1 MTNFDV
7 SIRANFV
14 NRMGDGTKRAKADI
28 ESVGRAAKNLDR
40 ANFAARMSGQ
50 FLHVTDAAR
59 RLRATIQ
66 NIDVERIGK
75 VAAGVTAAVATMK
88 RTLAAPAMADADFG
102 DVVIDIAQKAEIG
115 RDKVGAL
122 ADEIKAMAD
131 RLRSSPLSVGK
142 GIDVVMSSIPDAD
155 LAKRLIVPIQKVAKA
170 YRVETDEVSKA
181 VVAMVNN
188 MKVAPGD
195 IEVALG
201 RIAQAASDGN
211 YEIKDFAAGMPEI
224 ASTMQ
229 KFNQTG
235 LKGVSRVAALLETV
249 AGRAGVPGQA
259 TGWSEQMLDK
269 ALSPDVVKN
278 FKKKGVKIDAEIR
291 KAMKDGG
298 DVNEV
303 IYAAMMKATKGD
315 ATKLV
320 DLYGDEQARNAAAA
334 LMLDIKKYRELRDKY
349 EKITTP
355 DKLTS
360 DLDMRLEG
368 AGAKFRT
375 FGERW
380 LAFQETVGKG
390 VNIYLA
396 PAVEMM
402 GKMLD
407 VVTRLSEQFPKLTGA
422 VTLFGVSLAAIA
434 AYKTAVGVIGGL
446 AARLGVGGAAA
457 GAGAGTGAGTAAA
470 AGAGAGGAAA
480 AATRAAPRAGLIARA
495 MPLVGRAGAAG
506 LGIALGYAVTQAIEA
521 LKARSWTIKD
531 RDEGEGRLNDLRAR
545 LAELDG
551 RIAGIETKSKAPEMA
566 ASLTLPLKL
575 EKAQIEAEIAAIEA
589 ELKRLGETRATP
601 QIDTSSIE
609 RALELTRM
617 LKGELQGV
625 AAPSLLRN
633 AAPSNAVRGSAGG
646 SGSPATGGGS
656 SGASPGKQSTLGGPS
671 TTVHQHIRGADP
683 RAIARAAQREQDRA
697 VRRAVAG
704 SLHDLGGSWA

>member
-1 MTNFDV
+1 VTNFDV

-28 ESVGRAAKNLDR
+28 EGVGRAAKNLDR

-59 RLRATIQ
+59 RLRAAIQ

-102 DVVIDIAQKAEIG
+102 DVVIDIAQKAEIAK
-115 RDKVGAL
+115 DKIGGL
-122 ADEIKAMAD
+122 ADEIKGMAD
-131 RLRSSPLSVGK
+131 RLRSSPLSIGK
-142 GIDVVMSSIPDAD
+142 GIDVLMGSGLD
-155 LAKRLIVPIQKVAKA
+155 LDVSKRLVGPIQKVAKA

-181 VVAMVNN
+181 VFSMVNN
-188 MKVAPGD
+188 LKVAPED
-195 IEVALG
+195 VEVALG
-201 RIAQAASDGN
+201 RIAQAAADGR
-211 YEIKDFAAGMPEI
+211 YEVKDFAAGLPEL
-224 ASTMQ
+224 ASTLQ

-235 LKGVSRVAALLETV
+235 LKGVSRGAALLETV

-259 TGWSEQMLDK
+259 TSWSEQMLDK

-278 FKKKGVKIDAEIR
+278 FKKKGIKIDSLIR
-291 KAMKDGG
+291 AAMKSGE

-315 ATKLV
+315 ATKLI
-320 DLYGDEQARNAAAA
+320 DIYGDEQARNAAAA

-349 EKITTP
+349 DKITSP
-355 DKLTS
+355 DKLNS
-360 DLDMRLEG
+360 DLDMRVEG
-368 AGAKFRT
+368 SGAKFRT

-407 VVTRLSEQFPKLTGA
+407 VVTRLFEQFPKLTGA
-422 VTLFGVSLAAIA
+422 VTLFGASLAAFA
-434 AYKTAVGVIGGL
+434 AAKTAAGVIGGL
-446 AARLGVGGAAA
+446 AARLGVGGASA
-457 GAGAGTGAGTAAA
+457 GAGVGAGGAAA

-480 AATRAAPRAGLIARA
+480 AATRAGFVTRA

-521 LKARSWTIKD
+521 LKARSWTVKD
-531 RDEGEGRLNDLRAR
+531 RDEGVGRLKDLRAR

-551 RIAGIETKSKAPEMA
+551 RIAGIEAKSKAPEMA

-633 AAPSNAVRGSAGG
+633 VAPAGSSAVRGSAGG

-683 RAIARAAQREQDRA
+683 RAIARASQREQDRA